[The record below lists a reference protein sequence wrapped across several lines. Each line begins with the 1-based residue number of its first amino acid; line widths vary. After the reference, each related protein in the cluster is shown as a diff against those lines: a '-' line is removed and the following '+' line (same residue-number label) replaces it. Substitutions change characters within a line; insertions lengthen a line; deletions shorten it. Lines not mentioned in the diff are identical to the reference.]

1 MWKVILTLFW
11 IVPPCHTRRDTA
23 GVIQAAKEPELSFGT
38 THQTSNWE
46 MWWGEQPASLP
57 SPLHPSPA
65 GQIQPSQGLVTS
77 LFYLAFTF
85 LFFSP
90 SLNFLC
96 SSMVLLGKDL
106 GAVIFNVSLN
116 KIKSKNLPCRAQSIS
131 VSCVWAVQSM
141 GGPWPPAWSIQIN
154 NMKPWND
161 SFVGSTPA

>member
-1 MWKVILTLFW
+1 MWKVVLTLFW
-11 IVPPCHTRRDTA
+11 IVPCCHTRRDTP
-23 GVIQAAKEPELSFGT
+23 GVIQAAKQPELSFGT
-38 THQTSNWE
+38 THQTLNWE

-65 GQIQPSQGLVTS
+65 GEIQPLQVLVTS
-77 LFYLAFTF
+77 LLYLAFTF

-96 SSMVLLGKDL
+96 LSMILLGKDL

-116 KIKSKNLPCRAQSIS
+116 KIKSKNLPCRAQNIS

-141 GGPWPPAWSIQIN
+141 GGALASSLVN
-154 NMKPWND
+154 TNK
-161 SFVGSTPA
+161 